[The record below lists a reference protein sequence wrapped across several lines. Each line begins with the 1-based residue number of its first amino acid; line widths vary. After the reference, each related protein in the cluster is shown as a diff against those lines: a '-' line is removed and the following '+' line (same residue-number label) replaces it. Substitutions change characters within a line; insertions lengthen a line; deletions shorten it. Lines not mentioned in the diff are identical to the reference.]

1 MAIDEVIL
9 LRSQEVNAH
18 TSRISRK
25 VEWLQGTAFAIL
37 VSKCN
42 PLLKIRTPT
51 LEGALKYLI
60 WGNGFI
66 VESPS
71 LIDPCRHHCLQLAL
85 SHKLFDLPLRGWSG
99 LMALFDSKL

>member
-18 TSRISRK
+18 RSRISRK
-25 VEWLQGTAFAIL
+25 VECLQGTALAIL

-71 LIDPCRHHCLQLAL
+71 LIDPCPPSLPPISFITQAL
-85 SHKLFDLPLRGWSG
+85 
-99 LMALFDSKL
+99 

>member
-18 TSRISRK
+18 RSRISRK
-25 VEWLQGTAFAIL
+25 AECLQGTALAIL

-71 LIDPCRHHCLQLAL
+71 LIDPCPPSLPPISFITQAL
-85 SHKLFDLPLRGWSG
+85 
-99 LMALFDSKL
+99 